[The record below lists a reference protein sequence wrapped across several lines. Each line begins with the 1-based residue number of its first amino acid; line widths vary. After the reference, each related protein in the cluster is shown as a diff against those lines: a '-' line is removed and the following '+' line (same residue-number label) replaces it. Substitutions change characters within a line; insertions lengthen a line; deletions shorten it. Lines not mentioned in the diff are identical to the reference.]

1 MQKIMGEMR
10 AAMERY
16 EMVEPG
22 DRIAVGVS
30 GGKDSL
36 VLLSGLASLRAYYP
50 KPFEVVALTI
60 DPCFGGKQADFSP
73 ISALCSSMQVEYRL
87 RRSRL
92 GDIIIEEGKEKNPCS
107 LCARMRRGILHNMAK
122 EAGCNKL
129 ALGHHFDDVIE
140 TVLMSMLYGGQV
152 NTMMPKLHSTNFE
165 GMELLRPLY
174 FVKER
179 AIIDWKEENGL
190 HFLQCAC
197 RFTEAIA
204 KERAM
209 RAESAASDGMAGGD
223 IVHSSK
229 RQEMKELIEE
239 FRKINPNIEN
249 NIFKS
254 VTNVNLDA
262 CIGYVK
268 NGERHHFLDEY

>member
-16 EMVEPG
+16 EMVESG

-73 ISALCSSMQVEYRL
+73 ISALCSSMQVEYHV

-92 GDIIIEEGKEKNPCS
+92 GDIIFEERKEKNPCS

-129 ALGHHFDDVIE
+129 ALGHHFDDAVQ
-140 TVLMSMLYGGQV
+140 TFFMNLFYGGKLSCFS
-152 NTMMPKLHSTNFE
+152 PKTYLSRKDLW
-165 GMELLRPLY
+165 MVRPL
-174 FVKER
+174 
-179 AIIDWKEENGL
+179 I
-190 HFLQCAC
+190 
-197 RFTEAIA
+197 FTEEAAI
-204 KERAM
+204 R
-209 RAESAASDGMAGGD
+209 SAARRHALPVVKSACPADG
-223 IVHSSK
+223 VTS
-229 RQEMKELIEE
+229 RQDTALLI
-239 FRKINPNIEN
+239 
-249 NIFKS
+249 S
-254 VTNVNLDA
+254 NLEHQFPDLRA
-262 CIGYVK
+262 KVMGAMQRSHLS
-268 NGERHHFLDEY
+268 NW

>member
-16 EMVEPG
+16 EMVESG

-92 GDIIIEEGKEKNPCS
+92 GDIIFEERKEKNPCS

-129 ALGHHFDDVIE
+129 ALGHHFDDAVQ
-140 TVLMSMLYGGQV
+140 TFFMNLFYGGKLSCFS
-152 NTMMPKLHSTNFE
+152 PKTYLSRKDLW
-165 GMELLRPLY
+165 MVRPL
-174 FVKER
+174 
-179 AIIDWKEENGL
+179 I
-190 HFLQCAC
+190 
-197 RFTEAIA
+197 FTEEAAI
-204 KERAM
+204 R
-209 RAESAASDGMAGGD
+209 SAARRHALPVVKSACPADG
-223 IVHSSK
+223 VTS
-229 RQEMKELIEE
+229 RQDTALLIA
-239 FRKINPNIEN
+239 
-249 NIFKS
+249 
-254 VTNVNLDA
+254 NLEHQLPDLRA
-262 CIGYVK
+262 KVMGAMQRSHLS
-268 NGERHHFLDEY
+268 NW